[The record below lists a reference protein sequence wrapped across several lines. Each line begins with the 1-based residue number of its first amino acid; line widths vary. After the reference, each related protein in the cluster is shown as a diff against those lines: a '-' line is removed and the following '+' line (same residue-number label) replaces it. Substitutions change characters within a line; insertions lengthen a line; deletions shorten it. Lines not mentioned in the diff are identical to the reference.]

1 MAVFDQ
7 SKDFCVLTQLVPK
20 IYYHPDS
27 EVLDAYD
34 FKNTRKKR
42 KAISLT
48 LAMVM
53 RIGLAAGVGMGTAA
67 LVTGPQQL
75 KQGLEGLQT
84 AMTADINALEMSISH
99 LEESLTSLSE
109 VVLQNKRGLDLLFLK
124 EPLKKNAASVWIIQG
139 R

>member
-7 SKDFCVLTQLVPK
+7 SKDFCVLTQLVPR

-34 FKNTRKKR
+34 FKNTRNKR
-42 KAISLT
+42 EAMSLT

-53 RIGLAAGVGMGTAA
+53 GLGLAARVGTGIAA

-75 KQGLEGLQT
+75 KQGLEGLQA
-84 AMTADINALEMSISH
+84 AMTVDIKALE
-99 LEESLTSLSE
+99 
-109 VVLQNKRGLDLLFLK
+109 K
-124 EPLKKNAASVWIIQG
+124 SV
-139 R
+139 RRVFDFTL

>member
-1 MAVFDQ
+1 MT
-7 SKDFCVLTQLVPK
+7 SKIP
-20 IYYHPDS
+20 
-27 EVLDAYD
+27 E
-34 FKNTRKKR
+34 KKR
-42 KAISLT
+42 EAIYLT
-48 LAMVM
+48 LAMVIW
-53 RIGLAAGVGMGTAA
+53 IGLAAGDGTGTAA

-84 AMTADINALEMSISH
+84 AVTADINALEMSISH